1 MSTIVKFENVVAVAG
16 SFPVLTGVDISVQ
29 EGEIVLLQGK
39 NGAGKTSFLRACAGL
54 LRINDGSAQVFGFD
68 MRVNRQAPRRYIG
81 LLGHENNLYR
91 DLWAIEHVE
100 FRAVL
105 GGGQKSDAAEA
116 LARVGLTS
124 RLWSV
129 PISALSAG
137 QRRKVAIA
145 SLIANRPRLWL
156 LDEPHSALDAL
167 SRADLNAILKEAAAS
182 GATVVFAS
190 HEGVLS
196 EELSS
201 RVVTM
206 RGGQVVGDSGAR

>member
-1 MSTIVKFENVVAVAG
+1 MSAVVEFENVVAVVG
-16 SFPVLTGVDISVQ
+16 SFPVLTGVDVSVQ

-54 LRINDGSAQVFGFD
+54 IRINDGSARVFGFD
-68 MRVNRQAPRRYIG
+68 MRVDRQAPRRYIG

-91 DLWAIEHVE
+91 DLWAIEYVE
-100 FRAVL
+100 FRAIA
-105 GGGQKSDAAEA
+105 GGGQKIDSQEA
-116 LARVGLTS
+116 LARVGLAS

-145 SLIANRPRLWL
+145 ALIATRPRLWL
-156 LDEPHSALDAL
+156 LDEPHAALDAA

-182 GATVVFAS
+182 GATVIFAS

-201 RVVTM
+201 RVVTL
-206 RGGQVVGDSGAR
+206 RGGQVVEDSGAH

>member
-1 MSTIVKFENVVAVAG
+1 M
-16 SFPVLTGVDISVQ
+16 
-29 EGEIVLLQGK
+29 
-39 NGAGKTSFLRACAGL
+39 RACAGL

-68 MRVNRQAPRRYIG
+68 LRVNRQAPRRYIG

-182 GATVVFAS
+182 GATVIFAS

>member
-1 MSTIVKFENVVAVAG
+1 MSTVVNFANVVAVAG
-16 SFPVLTGVDISVQ
+16 SFPVLTGVDITVQ

-39 NGAGKTSFLRACAGL
+39 NGAGKTSLLRACAGL
-54 LRINDGSAQVFGFD
+54 IRINDGSAQVFGFD
-68 MRVNRQAPRRYIG
+68 MRINRQAPRRYIG
-81 LLGHENNLYR
+81 LLGHGNNLYR

-100 FRAVL
+100 FRAVA
-105 GGGQKSDAAEA
+105 GGGQRGDAAEA
-116 LARVGLTS
+116 LARVGLAS

-145 SLIANRPRLWL
+145 SLIVNRPRLWL
-156 LDEPHSALDAL
+156 LDEPHSALDAA

-182 GATVVFAS
+182 VATVIFAS

-201 RVVTM
+201 RVVTL
-206 RGGQVVGDSGAR
+206 RGGQVVEDSSAR